1 MAAKVDVKTLK
12 SLIIQDDLVV
22 QIFEALEIDKVHV
35 EQGGRLVVGQLPS
48 RFNSQNSRAVQTK
61 LNDGLTSY
69 IRNRN
74 DFKGDLFDLISYIQF
89 DARGEDLHKTFFNSV
104 DFVKKTLGINGD
116 SLESMKPKVD
126 YASPLKRLKKLAN
139 RKNIIKPNPPIPE
152 YYLDD
157 YDRLYPQSWINEG
170 ISFETMEHFGIRA
183 DSISNRIV
191 IPYRN
196 RRGQLV
202 GTKGRLFDD
211 SEQSDFNP
219 KYKYIDILNASQELF
234 NFHEAK
240 DLIKKEKRV
249 FIFEGEKSVMKMW
262 QAGVLNCVAM
272 ASSDFSE
279 TQLSL
284 VHSCGSNV
292 DLIFCYDNDKTTE
305 EIKEVIDKISAIP
318 MRNNDH
324 DYYAIYDTNE
334 LLPPKSSPIDGGIE
348 IFNQLFEEN
357 CYNVG

>member
-1 MAAKVDVKTLK
+1 MTAKIDVKALK
-12 SLIIQDDLVV
+12 RLIVQDELVE

-35 EQGGRLVVGQLPS
+35 EQGGKLVVGQLPA

-61 LNDGLTSY
+61 MNDGLTSY

-74 DFKGDLFDLISYIQF
+74 DFQGDLFDLISYIQF
-89 DARGEDLHKTFFNSV
+89 DAREEDLHKTFFKSV

-116 SLESMKPKVD
+116 SLKRMTPKVD
-126 YASPLKRLKKLAN
+126 YASPLKRLRNLAK
-139 RKNIIKPNPPIPE
+139 RKSIIKPNPPIPE

-157 YDRLYPQSWINEG
+157 YDNLYPHSWEIEG
-170 ISFETMEHFGIRA
+170 IKFTTMEHFGIRA
-183 DSISNRIV
+183 DSSTNRII

-202 GTKGRLFDD
+202 GTKGRLFYDED
-211 SEQSDFNP
+211 ISDFNP
-219 KYKYIDILNASQELF
+219 KYKYIDALNASQELY

-240 DLIKKEKRV
+240 ESIKDEKKV

-262 QAGVLNCVAM
+262 QEGIRNCVAM

-284 VHSCGSNV
+284 IHSCGSNV
-292 DLIFCYDNDKTTE
+292 DLIFCYDNDKSTE
-305 EIKEVIDKISAIP
+305 DIKK
-318 MRNNDH
+318 
-324 DYYAIYDTNE
+324 
-334 LLPPKSSPIDGGIE
+334 
-348 IFNQLFEEN
+348 
-357 CYNVG
+357 